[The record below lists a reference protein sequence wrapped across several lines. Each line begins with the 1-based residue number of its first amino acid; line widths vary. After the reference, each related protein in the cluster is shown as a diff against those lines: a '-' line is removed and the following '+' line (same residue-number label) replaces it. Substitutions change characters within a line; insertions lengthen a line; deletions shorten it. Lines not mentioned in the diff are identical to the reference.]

1 MKKEKALR
9 EQVVRTLD
17 WQDAHLNLDR
27 VVGGW
32 PPRLRGIKPRGAP
45 HTAWQLVEHLRI
57 CQWDILEFS
66 RSPKHVSPAWP
77 DGYWPTT
84 DAPPDDE
91 AWQKSI
97 AALHAD
103 LRAMQDLIADPKREL
118 FARVNHRTAKARHT
132 LLREALLI
140 ADHNAYHIGQLV
152 LLRRLLGAPP
162 GSSSFSM

>member
-57 CQWDILEFS
+57 CQWDILDFC
-66 RSPKHVSPAWP
+66 RNPKYKEMPFE
-77 DGYWPTT
+77 DYWPRT
-84 DAPPDDE
+84 ASPPNPAE
-91 AWQKSI
+91 WEKS
-97 AALHAD
+97 
-103 LRAMQDLIADPKREL
+103 LRAFRVDNKAMQRLVANPKTDL
-118 FARVNHRTAKARHT
+118 FARIPWGSGQTV
-132 LLREALLI
+132 LREAVLV
-140 ADHNAYHIGQLV
+140 ADRNAYHLGQLV
-152 LLRRLLGAPP
+152 LLRRLLGAWKK
-162 GSSSFSM
+162 

>member
-57 CQWDILEFS
+57 CQWDILDFCRNHGYREMPFEN
-66 RSPKHVSPAWP
+66 
-77 DGYWPTT
+77 YWPRT
-84 DAPPDDE
+84 ASPLNPAE
-91 AWQKSI
+91 WEKS
-97 AALHAD
+97 
-103 LRAMQDLIADPKREL
+103 LRAFRVDNKAMQRLVANPKTDL
-118 FARVNHRTAKARHT
+118 FARIPWGSGQTV
-132 LLREALLI
+132 LREAVLV
-140 ADHNAYHIGQLV
+140 ADHNAYHLGQLV
-152 LLRRLLGAPP
+152 VLRRLLGAWKK
-162 GSSSFSM
+162 